1 VTIVLSFVK
10 PTVCLEAG
18 VYYAVIDLFS
28 NTGITSTY
36 YVKIEITGGYFCGI
50 DDCAIEVYQGYTT
63 SFPPCII
70 WNNTSSNILET
81 CQ

>member
-1 VTIVLSFVK
+1 MIITF
-10 PTVCLEAG
+10 
-18 VYYAVIDLFS
+18 YYAKIE
-28 NTGITSTY
+28 NTG
-36 YVKIEITGGYFCGI
+36 GHFCGI

-70 WNNTSSNILET
+70 WNNTSSNILEI